1 MQIVFMQVVL
11 LPFIKITIEVFSGR
25 EKYCQESGHQRHV
38 VEVML
43 FVGANFSMSKKTHR
57 K

>member
-43 FVGANFSMSKKTHR
+43 FVGANFSMSKK
-57 K
+57 KS